1 MYFDKV
7 EGITFRWFPIEPIKL
22 HLSDLLSISWFN
34 YLRGTIVWDFVY
46 SDSFRTDFSHRHL
59 EVFLLRS
66 GELHCQS
73 GPLLLCQEVL
83 VDGTFPA
90 VYVLSIQ
97 AGQSASWRYFCL
109 SFVTRAGM
117 EFLMIFLSRGQLYIL
132 RSGFL
137 IKTLIFPQ
145 GGQRLAAVAT
155 DLLNLLT
162 NIQELWS
169 TEVKDGKLKEIKYI
183 L

>member
-1 MYFDKV
+1 
-7 EGITFRWFPIEPIKL
+7 
-22 HLSDLLSISWFN
+22 
-34 YLRGTIVWDFVY
+34 
-46 SDSFRTDFSHRHL
+46 
-59 EVFLLRS
+59 
-66 GELHCQS
+66 
-73 GPLLLCQEVL
+73 
-83 VDGTFPA
+83 
-90 VYVLSIQ
+90 
-97 AGQSASWRYFCL
+97 
-109 SFVTRAGM
+109 M